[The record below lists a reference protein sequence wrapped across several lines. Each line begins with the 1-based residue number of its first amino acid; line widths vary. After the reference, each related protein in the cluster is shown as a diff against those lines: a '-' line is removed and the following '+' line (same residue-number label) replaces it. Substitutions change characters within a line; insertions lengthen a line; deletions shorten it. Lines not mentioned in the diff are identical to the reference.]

1 MKVWVRL
8 PGRGLR
14 IIVSVLLIVIFLM
27 PFYWMILTA
36 FKTLG
41 EVLRMP
47 PKFWVD
53 SLQWQNFR
61 DAFTRI
67 NFLHYTRNSLIITLG
82 TMLGQLVVVVPAA
95 YAFARYQFKGKNAL
109 FGIVLATMMIPGQ
122 LIFLPIFVMF
132 AKSGLL
138 NTYVSLIVP
147 FIASGTAIFMLRQ
160 TFMQVPDSQ
169 LEAARLDNASEFK
182 IIYTIMMPAAV
193 PTLSTLALLTFIG
206 TWNSYFFPLVWTTTD
221 AVRTLP
227 LGIQKLQDV
236 EGLSPQ
242 IVMAGNMMLIVPILL
257 VFLIARKQIIKAFTY
272 MGVK

>member
-1 MKVWVRL
+1 MKTLIRAPRL
-8 PGRGLR
+8 VLR
-14 IIVSVLLIVIFLM
+14 ILISVLLIVIFLT

-41 EVLRMP
+41 EVLAMP
-47 PKFWVD
+47 PKFWVQ
-53 SLQWQNFR
+53 SLQWQNFK

-67 NFLHYTRNSLIITLG
+67 DFLHYTRNSLIITLG
-82 TMLGQLVVVVPAA
+82 TLIGQVLVVVPAA
-95 YAFARYQFKGKNAL
+95 YAFARYDFKGKNWL
-109 FGIVLATMMIPGQ
+109 FGTVLATMMIPGQ

-138 NTYVSLIVP
+138 NTYVSLIIP

-169 LEAARLDNASEFK
+169 LEAARLDNAGEFK
-182 IIYTIMMPAAV
+182 IIYTIMMPAAI

-227 LGIQKLQDV
+227 LGIQRLQDI

-242 IVMAGNMMLIVPILL
+242 IVMAGNMMLIVPILI
-257 VFLIARKQIIKAFTY
+257 VFVVARKQIIKAFTY

>member
-8 PGRGLR
+8 PGAGLR

>member
-1 MKVWVRL
+1 MRVWLRL
-8 PGRGLR
+8 PGAGLR
-14 IIVSVLLIVIFLM
+14 ILLSALLIVIFLM

-82 TMLGQLVVVVPAA
+82 TMIGQLVVVVPAA
-95 YAFARYQFKGKNAL
+95 YAFARYQFRGKNAL

-122 LIFLPIFVMF
+122 LIFLPVFVMF

>member
-1 MKVWVRL
+1 MKTLIRA
-8 PGRGLR
+8 PGLVLR
-14 IIVSVLLIVIFLM
+14 ILISVLLIVIFLT

-41 EVLRMP
+41 EVLAMP
-47 PKFWVD
+47 PKFWVQ
-53 SLQWQNFR
+53 SLQWQNFK

-67 NFLHYTRNSLIITLG
+67 DFLHYTRNSLIITLG
-82 TMLGQLVVVVPAA
+82 TLIGQVLVVVPAA
-95 YAFARYQFKGKNAL
+95 YAFARYDFKGKNGL
-109 FGIVLATMMIPGQ
+109 FGTVLATMMIPGQ

-169 LEAARLDNASEFK
+169 LEAARLDNAGEFK
-182 IIYTIMMPAAV
+182 IIYTIMMPAAI

-227 LGIQKLQDV
+227 LGIQRLQDI

-242 IVMAGNMMLIVPILL
+242 IVMAGNMMLIVPILI
-257 VFLIARKQIIKAFTY
+257 VFVVARKQIIKAFTY

>member
-1 MKVWVRL
+1 MKTLIRA
-8 PGRGLR
+8 PGLALR
-14 IIVSVLLIVIFLM
+14 ILISVLLIVIFLT

-41 EVLRMP
+41 EVLAMP
-47 PKFWVD
+47 PKFWVQ
-53 SLQWQNFR
+53 SLQWQNFK

-67 NFLHYTRNSLIITLG
+67 DFLHYTRNSLIITLG
-82 TMLGQLVVVVPAA
+82 TLIGQVLVVVPAA
-95 YAFARYQFKGKNAL
+95 YAFARYEFKGKNWL
-109 FGIVLATMMIPGQ
+109 FGTVLATMMIPGQ

-169 LEAARLDNASEFK
+169 LEAARLDNAGEFK
-182 IIYTIMMPAAV
+182 IIYTIMMPAAI

-227 LGIQKLQDV
+227 LGIQRLQDI

-242 IVMAGNMMLIVPILL
+242 IVMAGNMMLIVPILI
-257 VFLIARKQIIKAFTY
+257 VFVVARKQIIKAFTY

>member
-1 MKVWVRL
+1 MKTLIRA
-8 PGRGLR
+8 PGLVLR
-14 IIVSVLLIVIFLM
+14 ILISVLLIVIFLT

-41 EVLRMP
+41 EVLAMP
-47 PKFWVD
+47 PKFWVE
-53 SLQWQNFR
+53 SLQWQNFK

-67 NFLHYTRNSLIITLG
+67 DFLHYTRNSLIVTLG
-82 TMLGQLVVVVPAA
+82 TLIGQVLVVVPAA
-95 YAFARYQFKGKNAL
+95 YAFARYDFKGKNWL
-109 FGIVLATMMIPGQ
+109 FGTVLATMMIPGQ

-169 LEAARLDNASEFK
+169 LEAARLDNAGEFK
-182 IIYTIMMPAAV
+182 IIYTIMMPAAI

-227 LGIQKLQDV
+227 LGIQRLQDI

-242 IVMAGNMMLIVPILL
+242 IVMAGNMMLIVPILI
-257 VFLIARKQIIKAFTY
+257 VFVVARKQIIKAFTY

>member
-1 MKVWVRL
+1 MKILFRA
-8 PGRGLR
+8 PGALLR
-14 IIVSVLLIVIFLM
+14 ILISVLLIVIFLT

-41 EVLRMP
+41 EVLSMP
-47 PKFWVD
+47 PKFWVN

-67 NFLHYTRNSLIITLG
+67 DFLHYTRNSLIITLG
-82 TMLGQLVVVVPAA
+82 TMIGQVLVVVPAA
-95 YAFARYQFKGKNAL
+95 YAFARYQFKGKNVL
-109 FGIVLATMMIPGQ
+109 FGTVLATMMIPGQ

-138 NTYVSLIVP
+138 NTYMSLIVP

-182 IIYTIMMPAAV
+182 IIYTIMMPAAI
-193 PTLSTLALLTFIG
+193 PTLSTLGLLTFIG

-227 LGIQKLQDV
+227 LGIQKLQDI

-257 VFLIARKQIIKAFTY
+257 VFIVARKQIVKAFTY

>member
-1 MKVWVRL
+1 MRVWLRL
-8 PGRGLR
+8 PGAGLR
-14 IIVSVLLIVIFLM
+14 IIISVLLIVIFLM

>member
-1 MKVWVRL
+1 MIRAPRL
-8 PGRGLR
+8 VLR
-14 IIVSVLLIVIFLM
+14 ILISVLLIVIFLT

-41 EVLRMP
+41 EVLAMP
-47 PKFWVD
+47 PKFWVQ
-53 SLQWQNFR
+53 SLQWQNFK

-67 NFLHYTRNSLIITLG
+67 DFLHYTRNSLIITLG
-82 TMLGQLVVVVPAA
+82 TLIGQVLVVVPAA
-95 YAFARYQFKGKNAL
+95 YAFARYDFKGKNWL
-109 FGIVLATMMIPGQ
+109 FGTVLATMMIPGQ

-138 NTYVSLIVP
+138 NTYVSLIIP
-147 FIASGTAIFMLRQ
+147 FMASGTAIFMLRQ

-169 LEAARLDNASEFK
+169 LEAARLDNAGEFK
-182 IIYTIMMPAAV
+182 IIYTIMMPAAI

-227 LGIQKLQDV
+227 LGIQRLQDI

-242 IVMAGNMMLIVPILL
+242 IVMAGNMMLIVPILI
-257 VFLIARKQIIKAFTY
+257 VFVVARKQIIKAFTY

>member
-1 MKVWVRL
+1 MRVWLRL
-8 PGRGLR
+8 PGAGLR

>member
-1 MKVWVRL
+1 MRVWLRL
-8 PGRGLR
+8 PGAGLR
-14 IIVSVLLIVIFLM
+14 IIISVLLIVIFLM

-82 TMLGQLVVVVPAA
+82 TMIGQLVVVVPAA

-169 LEAARLDNASEFK
+169 LEAARLDNASEFR

>member
-1 MKVWVRL
+1 MRVWLRL
-8 PGRGLR
+8 PGAGLR
-14 IIVSVLLIVIFLM
+14 IIISVLLIVIFLM

-82 TMLGQLVVVVPAA
+82 TMIGQLVVVVPAA
-95 YAFARYQFKGKNAL
+95 YAFARYQFRGKNAL

-122 LIFLPIFVMF
+122 LIFLPVFVMF

-169 LEAARLDNASEFK
+169 LEAARLDNASEFR

>member
-8 PGRGLR
+8 PGAGLR

-182 IIYTIMMPAAV
+182 IICTIMMPAAV

-257 VFLIARKQIIKAFTY
+257 VFLITRKQIIKAFTY

>member
-1 MKVWVRL
+1 MKTLIRA
-8 PGRGLR
+8 PGLILR
-14 IIVSVLLIVIFLM
+14 ILISVLLIVIFLT

-41 EVLRMP
+41 EVLAMP
-47 PKFWVD
+47 PKFWVQ
-53 SLQWQNFR
+53 SLQWQNFK

-67 NFLHYTRNSLIITLG
+67 DFLHYTRNSLIITLG
-82 TMLGQLVVVVPAA
+82 TLIGQVLVVVPAA
-95 YAFARYQFKGKNAL
+95 YAFARYDFKGKNWL
-109 FGIVLATMMIPGQ
+109 FGTVLATMMIPGQ

-169 LEAARLDNASEFK
+169 LEAARLDNAGEFK
-182 IIYTIMMPAAV
+182 IIYTIMMPAAI

-227 LGIQKLQDV
+227 LGIQRLQDI

-242 IVMAGNMMLIVPILL
+242 IVMAGNMMLIVPILI
-257 VFLIARKQIIKAFTY
+257 VFVVARKQIIKAFTY

>member
-1 MKVWVRL
+1 MKTLIRA
-8 PGRGLR
+8 PGMVLR
-14 IIVSVLLIVIFLM
+14 VLISVLLIIIFLM

-41 EVLRMP
+41 EVLAMP
-47 PKFWVD
+47 PEFWVE
-53 SLQWQNFR
+53 SLQWQNFK

-82 TMLGQLVVVVPAA
+82 TLAGQLLVVVPAA
-95 YAFARYQFKGKNAL
+95 YAFARYEFKGKNWL
-109 FGIVLATMMIPGQ
+109 FGTVLATMMIPGQ

-147 FIASGTAIFMLRQ
+147 FIASGTAIFLLRQ
-160 TFMQVPDSQ
+160 TFMQVPDSR
-169 LEAARLDNASEFK
+169 LEAARLDNAGEFK
-182 IIYTIMMPAAV
+182 IIYTIMMPAAI

-227 LGIQKLQDV
+227 LGIQKLQDI

-257 VFLIARKQIIKAFTY
+257 VFIVARKQIIKAFTY

>member
-1 MKVWVRL
+1 MRVWLRL
-8 PGRGLR
+8 PGAGLR

-147 FIASGTAIFMLRQ
+147 FIANGTAIFMLRQ

>member
-1 MKVWVRL
+1 MRVWLRL
-8 PGRGLR
+8 PGAGLR
-14 IIVSVLLIVIFLM
+14 IIISVLLILIFLM

-82 TMLGQLVVVVPAA
+82 TMIGQLVVVVPAA

>member
-1 MKVWVRL
+1 MKTLIRA
-8 PGRGLR
+8 PGLILR
-14 IIVSVLLIVIFLM
+14 ILISVLLIVIFLT

-41 EVLRMP
+41 EVLAMP
-47 PKFWVD
+47 PKFWVE
-53 SLQWQNFR
+53 SLQWQNFK

-67 NFLHYTRNSLIITLG
+67 DFLHYTRNSLIITLG
-82 TMLGQLVVVVPAA
+82 TLIGQVLVVVPAA
-95 YAFARYQFKGKNAL
+95 YAFARFDFKGKNWL
-109 FGIVLATMMIPGQ
+109 FGTVLATMMIPGQ

-169 LEAARLDNASEFK
+169 LEAARLDNAREFK
-182 IIYTIMMPAAV
+182 IIYTIMMPAAI

-227 LGIQKLQDV
+227 LGIQRLQDI

-242 IVMAGNMMLIVPILL
+242 IVMAGNMMLIVPILI
-257 VFLIARKQIIKAFTY
+257 VFVVARKQIIKAFTY

>member
-1 MKVWVRL
+1 MRVWLRL
-8 PGRGLR
+8 PGAGLR
-14 IIVSVLLIVIFLM
+14 IIISVLLIVIFLM

-169 LEAARLDNASEFK
+169 LEAARLDNASEFR

>member
-1 MKVWVRL
+1 MKTLIRT
-8 PGRGLR
+8 PGLILR
-14 IIVSVLLIVIFLM
+14 ILISVLLIVIFLT

-41 EVLRMP
+41 EVLAMP
-47 PKFWVD
+47 PKFWVQ
-53 SLQWQNFR
+53 SLQWQNFK

-67 NFLHYTRNSLIITLG
+67 DFLHYTRNSLIITLG
-82 TMLGQLVVVVPAA
+82 TLIGQVLVVVPAA
-95 YAFARYQFKGKNAL
+95 YAFARYDFKGKNWL
-109 FGIVLATMMIPGQ
+109 FGTVLATMMIPGQ

-169 LEAARLDNASEFK
+169 LEAARLDNAGEFK
-182 IIYTIMMPAAV
+182 IIYTIMMPAAI

-227 LGIQKLQDV
+227 LGIQRLQDI

-242 IVMAGNMMLIVPILL
+242 IVMAGNMMLIVPILI
-257 VFLIARKQIIKAFTY
+257 VFVVARKQIIKAFTY

>member
-1 MKVWVRL
+1 MKAWIRL
-8 PGRGLR
+8 PGTGLR
-14 IIVSVLLIVIFLM
+14 IIISVLLIIIFLM

-41 EVLRMP
+41 EVLAMP

-67 NFLHYTRNSLIITLG
+67 DFLHYTRNSLIITLG
-82 TMLGQLVVVVPAA
+82 TMIGQVFVVVPAA

-147 FIASGTAIFMLRQ
+147 FIAIGTAIFGRPSCRCRIHSSKLP
-160 TFMQVPDSQ
+160 VW
-169 LEAARLDNASEFK
+169 
-182 IIYTIMMPAAV
+182 IMRV
-193 PTLSTLALLTFIG
+193 
-206 TWNSYFFPLVWTTTD
+206 NSKSSI
-221 AVRTLP
+221 R
-227 LGIQKLQDV
+227 
-236 EGLSPQ
+236 S
-242 IVMAGNMMLIVPILL
+242 
-257 VFLIARKQIIKAFTY
+257 
-272 MGVK
+272 

>member
-1 MKVWVRL
+1 MKAWIRL
-8 PGRGLR
+8 PGTGLR
-14 IIVSVLLIVIFLM
+14 IIISVLLIIIFLM

-41 EVLRMP
+41 EVLAMP

-67 NFLHYTRNSLIITLG
+67 DFLHYTRNSLIITLG
-82 TMLGQLVVVVPAA
+82 TMIGQVFVVVPAA

-169 LEAARLDNASEFK
+169 LEAARLDNAGEFK

-221 AVRTLP
+221 SVRTLP

>member
-1 MKVWVRL
+1 MKTLIRA
-8 PGRGLR
+8 PGMVLR
-14 IIVSVLLIVIFLM
+14 VLISVLLIIIFLM

-41 EVLRMP
+41 EVLAMP
-47 PKFWVD
+47 PKFWVE
-53 SLQWQNFR
+53 SLQWQNFK

-82 TMLGQLVVVVPAA
+82 TLAGQLLVVVPAA
-95 YAFARYQFKGKNAL
+95 YAFARYEFKGKNWL
-109 FGIVLATMMIPGQ
+109 FGTVLATMMIPGQ

-147 FIASGTAIFMLRQ
+147 FIASGTAIFLLRQ
-160 TFMQVPDSQ
+160 TFMQVPDSR
-169 LEAARLDNASEFK
+169 LEAARLDNAGEFK
-182 IIYTIMMPAAV
+182 IIYTIMMPAAI

-227 LGIQKLQDV
+227 LGIQKLQDI

-257 VFLIARKQIIKAFTY
+257 VFIVARKQIIKAFTY

>member
-1 MKVWVRL
+1 MKILIRA
-8 PGRGLR
+8 PGALIR
-14 IIVSVLLIVIFLM
+14 ILISVLLIVIFLT

-41 EVLRMP
+41 EVLSMP
-47 PKFWVD
+47 PKFWVN
-53 SLQWQNFR
+53 SLQWQNFK

-67 NFLHYTRNSLIITLG
+67 DFLHYTRNSLIITLG
-82 TMLGQLVVVVPAA
+82 TMIGQVLVVVPAA
-95 YAFARYQFKGKNAL
+95 YAFARYEFKGKNLL
-109 FGIVLATMMIPGQ
+109 FGTVLATMMIPGQ

-138 NTYVSLIVP
+138 NTYMSLIVP

-182 IIYTIMMPAAV
+182 IIYTIMMPAAI
-193 PTLSTLALLTFIG
+193 PTLSTLGLLTFIG

-227 LGIQKLQDV
+227 LGIQKLQDI

-242 IVMAGNMMLIVPILL
+242 IVMAGNMMLVVPILL
-257 VFLIARKQIIKAFTY
+257 VFIVARKQIVKAFTY

>member
-1 MKVWVRL
+1 MA
-8 PGRGLR
+8 LR
-14 IIVSVLLIVIFLM
+14 ILISVLLIVIFLT

-41 EVLRMP
+41 EVLAMP
-47 PKFWVD
+47 PKFWVQ
-53 SLQWQNFR
+53 SLQWQNFK

-67 NFLHYTRNSLIITLG
+67 DFLHYTRNSLIITLG
-82 TMLGQLVVVVPAA
+82 TLIGQVLVVVPAA
-95 YAFARYQFKGKNAL
+95 YAFARYEFKGKNWL
-109 FGIVLATMMIPGQ
+109 FGTVLATMMIPGQ

-169 LEAARLDNASEFK
+169 LEAARLDNAGEFK
-182 IIYTIMMPAAV
+182 IIYTIMMPAAI

-227 LGIQKLQDV
+227 LGIQRLQDI

-242 IVMAGNMMLIVPILL
+242 IVMAGNMMLIVPILI
-257 VFLIARKQIIKAFTY
+257 VFVVARKQIIKAFTY

>member
-1 MKVWVRL
+1 MRVWLRL
-8 PGRGLR
+8 PGAGLR
-14 IIVSVLLIVIFLM
+14 IITSVLLIVIFLM

-109 FGIVLATMMIPGQ
+109 FGIVLVTMMIPGQ

>member
-8 PGRGLR
+8 PGAGLR

-182 IIYTIMMPAAV
+182 IICTIMMPAAV

-236 EGLSPQ
+236 EGS
-242 IVMAGNMMLIVPILL
+242 
-257 VFLIARKQIIKAFTY
+257 ARRS
-272 MGVK
+272 

>member
-8 PGRGLR
+8 PGAGLR

-182 IIYTIMMPAAV
+182 IICTIMMPAAV

>member
-1 MKVWVRL
+1 MKTLIRA
-8 PGRGLR
+8 PGLVLR
-14 IIVSVLLIVIFLM
+14 ILISVLLIVIFLT

-41 EVLRMP
+41 EVLAMP
-47 PKFWVD
+47 PKFWVE
-53 SLQWQNFR
+53 SLQWQNFK

-67 NFLHYTRNSLIITLG
+67 DFLHYTRNSLIITLG
-82 TMLGQLVVVVPAA
+82 TLIGQVLVVVPAA
-95 YAFARYQFKGKNAL
+95 YAFARFDFKGKNWL
-109 FGIVLATMMIPGQ
+109 FGTVLATMMIPGQ

-169 LEAARLDNASEFK
+169 LEAARLDNAREFK
-182 IIYTIMMPAAV
+182 IIYTIMMPAAI

-227 LGIQKLQDV
+227 LGIQRLQDI

-242 IVMAGNMMLIVPILL
+242 IVMAGNMMLIVPILI
-257 VFLIARKQIIKAFTY
+257 VFVVARKQIIKAFTY

>member
-1 MKVWVRL
+1 MKTLIRA
-8 PGRGLR
+8 PGLVLR
-14 IIVSVLLIVIFLM
+14 TLISVLLIVIFLT

-41 EVLRMP
+41 EVLAMP
-47 PKFWVD
+47 PKFWVQ
-53 SLQWQNFR
+53 SLQWQNFK

-67 NFLHYTRNSLIITLG
+67 DFLHYTRNSLIITLG
-82 TMLGQLVVVVPAA
+82 TLIGQVLVVVPAA
-95 YAFARYQFKGKNAL
+95 YAFARYDFKGKNGL
-109 FGIVLATMMIPGQ
+109 FGTVLATMMIPGQ

-169 LEAARLDNASEFK
+169 LEAARLDNAGEFK
-182 IIYTIMMPAAV
+182 IIYTIMMPAAI

-227 LGIQKLQDV
+227 LGIQRLQDI

-257 VFLIARKQIIKAFTY
+257 VFVVARKQIIKAFTY

>member
-14 IIVSVLLIVIFLM
+14 IIVSVLLLVIFLM

>member
-8 PGRGLR
+8 PGAGLR
-14 IIVSVLLIVIFLM
+14 IIISVLLIVIFLM

-169 LEAARLDNASEFK
+169 LEAARLDNASEFR

>member
-1 MKVWVRL
+1 MKTLIRA
-8 PGRGLR
+8 PGLVLR
-14 IIVSVLLIVIFLM
+14 ILISVLLIVIFLT

-41 EVLRMP
+41 EVLAMP
-47 PKFWVD
+47 PKFWVQ
-53 SLQWQNFR
+53 SLQWQNFK

-67 NFLHYTRNSLIITLG
+67 DFLHYTRNSLIITLG
-82 TMLGQLVVVVPAA
+82 TLIGQVLVVVPAA
-95 YAFARYQFKGKNAL
+95 YAFARYDFKGKNWL
-109 FGIVLATMMIPGQ
+109 FGTVLATMMIPGQ

-169 LEAARLDNASEFK
+169 LEAARLDNAGEFK
-182 IIYTIMMPAAV
+182 IIYTIMMPAAI

-227 LGIQKLQDV
+227 LGIQRLQDI

-242 IVMAGNMMLIVPILL
+242 IVMAGNMMLIVPILI
-257 VFLIARKQIIKAFTY
+257 VFVVARKQIIKAFTY

>member
-1 MKVWVRL
+1 MKAWIRL
-8 PGRGLR
+8 PGTGLR
-14 IIVSVLLIVIFLM
+14 IIISVLLIIIFLM

-41 EVLRMP
+41 EVLAMP

-67 NFLHYTRNSLIITLG
+67 DFLHYTRNSLIITLG
-82 TMLGQLVVVVPAA
+82 TMIGQVFVVVPAA

-160 TFMQVPDSQ
+160 IFMQVPDSQ
-169 LEAARLDNASEFK
+169 LEAARLDNAGEFK

-221 AVRTLP
+221 SVRTLP

-236 EGLSPQ
+236 EGLSPR